1 MDEGAHLSAE
11 ERSEYLVGVDAEG
24 RLVDTRGKPL
34 GTELT
39 SIFCLD
45 HNGGLYVAE
54 TCFLSAANGNANAHR
69 TIHHPSLVG
78 GGAVVAAGEMVLS
91 GGILLA
97 ISNASGHYRPLPE
110 CLRVAVSSLHAKGAR
125 IHPNL
130 RELHFGRTG
139 SPLTVCGRPRHRLA
153 PQGDEGGSEA
163 VQARWDNRSLH
174 PEGVDDSSSVS
185 DRCC

>member
-1 MDEGAHLSAE
+1 LSAE

-69 TIHHPSLVG
+69 TIHHPVTSSPLSLRLILILTLIRTLTIIIILILTLIRTC
-78 GGAVVAAGEMVLS
+78 ASES
-91 GGILLA
+91 GG
-97 ISNASGHYRPLPE
+97 R
-110 CLRVAVSSLHAKGAR
+110 
-125 IHPNL
+125 
-130 RELHFGRTG
+130 
-139 SPLTVCGRPRHRLA
+139 
-153 PQGDEGGSEA
+153 
-163 VQARWDNRSLH
+163 
-174 PEGVDDSSSVS
+174 
-185 DRCC
+185 